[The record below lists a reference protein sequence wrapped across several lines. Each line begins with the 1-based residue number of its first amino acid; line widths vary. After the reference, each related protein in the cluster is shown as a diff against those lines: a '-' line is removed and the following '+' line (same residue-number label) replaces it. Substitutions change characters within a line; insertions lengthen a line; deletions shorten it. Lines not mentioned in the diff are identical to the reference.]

1 MGAAYLVGYSPL
13 LAFGAGIL
21 PHGIFEL
28 TAIFIATAAVL
39 KVGAQLVTP
48 QPDKGLGEILL
59 IALADWLRVFVGIVV
74 PFLAIAAVIEIYLT
88 PVLIKLAF
96 PYL

>member
-1 MGAAYLVGYSPL
+1 
-13 LAFGAGIL
+13 
-21 PHGIFEL
+21 
-28 TAIFIATAAVL
+28 
-39 KVGAQLVTP
+39 
-48 QPDKGLGEILL
+48 
-59 IALADWLRVFVGIVV
+59 V